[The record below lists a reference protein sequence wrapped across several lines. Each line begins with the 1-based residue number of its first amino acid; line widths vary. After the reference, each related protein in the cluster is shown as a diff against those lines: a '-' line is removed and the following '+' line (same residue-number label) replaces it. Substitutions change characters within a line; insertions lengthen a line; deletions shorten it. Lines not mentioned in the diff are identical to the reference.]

1 MPPLTAGCREDWAEE
16 GLVRISL
23 VTVESPPPLV
33 TLLRAALPAEGL
45 CCDLAAEE
53 PPLLIGWATLLP
65 VLEEVRLDDETVE
78 LPEVLVPVPEVVDLV
93 DDGEED
99 PRLTCEEPDGRLA
112 AGREVVADERVVLP
126 VEREVVAEERPVVVR
141 FWVVDLV

>member
-45 CCDLAAEE
+45 CCGVAAEE
-53 PPLLIGWATLLP
+53 PPLLIGCATLVP
-65 VLEEVRLDDETVE
+65 VPEEVRLDDETVE

-93 DDGEED
+93 EDEEED
-99 PRLTCEEPDGRLA
+99 PRLTCEEPEGRLA
-112 AGREVVADERVVLP
+112 AGREAVAEERVVRP

-141 FWVVDLV
+141 F